1 MPTEEVGLASWIGS
15 FHAGQRTASGD
26 VYDPDALTASHR
38 TLRLVSFAWVT
49 NLANNRHVKVKIN
62 DRGPRDESKI
72 IELPRAA
79 AQAIGFRPD
88 DVMKAKVEP
97 ILPAD

>member
-15 FHAGQRTASGD
+15 FHVGQRTASGD
-26 VYDPDALTASHR
+26 VYDPDSLTASHR
-38 TLRLVSFAWVT
+38 TLRLGSFAWVT

-72 IELPRAA
+72 IELSRAA
-79 AQAIGFRPD
+79 AQAIGFTPD
-88 DVMKAKVEP
+88 DVMKVKVEP